1 MQVAVLFF
9 DAGALDFFSYLIVWA
24 LDARRKNESLIPLG
38 RLDRVVSPGWLD
50 RTLSPG
56 LLSK

>member
-9 DAGALDFFSYLIVWA
+9 DAGALDFFSCLIVWA
-24 LDARRKNESLIPLG
+24 LDARRKNESLVPLA
-38 RLDRVVSPGWLD
+38 RLDTALSSGWLD

-56 LLSK
+56 FLSK